1 MLVFDSFGQ
10 IGTWRRWKCDPK
22 LSWYESMMGQDQLCQ
37 KFRKCHHLGPR
48 YDFFTKR
55 ISDLLLTRQSN
66 IYIYTYILLQYL
78 KLPEATGWTLS
89 LLRSPAADLSK
100 GSKPIVSAG
109 RGVGRGLFAPQKS
122 GNSDFMENRLMT
134 EGAELAS
141 IISNSLVCS
150 LA

>member
-1 MLVFDSFGQ
+1 MSDSHSFLCLVCSLVYN
-10 IGTWRRWKCDPK
+10 IA
-22 LSWYESMMGQDQLCQ
+22 
-37 KFRKCHHLGPR
+37 
-48 YDFFTKR
+48 
-55 ISDLLLTRQSN
+55 LLYIYIIYILLH

-134 EGAELAS
+134 EGAELG
-141 IISNSLVCS
+141 LYH
-150 LA
+150 